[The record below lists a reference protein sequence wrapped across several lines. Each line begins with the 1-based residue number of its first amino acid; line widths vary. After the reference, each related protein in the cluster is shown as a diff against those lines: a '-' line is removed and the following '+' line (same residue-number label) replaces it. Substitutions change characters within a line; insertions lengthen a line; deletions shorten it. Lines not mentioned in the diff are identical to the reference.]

1 MHQYERFTRAC
12 ALNLDAAIM
21 ACSWGAF
28 QVLAFFYEEMGY
40 ASPTAL
46 ANLAMRGVDE
56 QFDLFV
62 AYINMNDSA
71 KTALQKKDWE
81 SFAYYYNGSAYP
93 PKYPKSMRYFY
104 DKFK

>member
-1 MHQYERFTRAC
+1 
-12 ALNLDAAIM
+12 
-21 ACSWGAF
+21 
-28 QVLAFFYEEMGY
+28 
-40 ASPTAL
+40 
-46 ANLAMRGVDE
+46 MRGVDE

-93 PKYPKSMRYFY
+93 PKYPKSMRDFY
-104 DKFK
+104 GKFK